1 MQRTFVLL
9 ASAHNLDVAG
19 QVIAS
24 ELEQVRLQGW
34 NVVSAY
40 PATATLTVDPR
51 FTDNRRIRNRFT
63 LTRRVEEVRGNEDLL
78 KLTYTVSWASYG
90 RTVSRSFVTYYA
102 HYGTYDWLY
111 NT

>member
-24 ELEQVRLQGW
+24 ELENVRLQGW
-34 NVVSAY
+34 DVVSAY
-40 PATATLTVDPR
+40 PATANLTVDPR
-51 FTDNRRIRNRFT
+51 FTQNHRIRNRFT
-63 LTRRVEEVRGNEDLL
+63 LTRQVEQVRGNEDLL
-78 KLTYTVSWASYG
+78 KLTYSISWSSYG
-90 RTVSRSFVTYYA
+90 RPVTRSFVTYYA
-102 HYGTYDWLY
+102 RYGTYDWLY